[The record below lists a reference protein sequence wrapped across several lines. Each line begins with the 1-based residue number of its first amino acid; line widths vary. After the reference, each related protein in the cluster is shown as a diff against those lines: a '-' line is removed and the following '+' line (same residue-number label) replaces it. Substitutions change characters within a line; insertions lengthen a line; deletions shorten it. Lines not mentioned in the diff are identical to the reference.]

1 MSEAI
6 QKKDMEIID
15 SVKVNFNPEQL
26 TILNLC
32 LAFIM
37 FGVALDLKLENFKL
51 LFKEP
56 KAAVVGIISQ
66 MVLLPLVTIGLIFLF
81 QPPTSVASGML
92 LVSVCPGGNV
102 SNFAVHIARG
112 NVALSV
118 FLTTT
123 STLAAAF
130 TTPLLFTLLTM
141 LIPGGKA
148 FQQAVAVPL
157 IDMVYT
163 IVQLIIVPLII
174 GMFVAYQFPKVTA
187 LIRKPVRWLS
197 LFVFAS
203 FVVIAIAAN
212 FQNIKSYLH
221 LIFFIVLI
229 HNAIALFSGYGFALL
244 NRLDAYD
251 ARAISLE
258 TGIQNSGLALIIIF
272 NFYNGLG
279 GMAMIAAWWGVWHLI
294 SAATMAF
301 LWNQRKQAVASAS
314 N

>member
-1 MSEAI
+1 MSGAI

-15 SVKVNFNPEQL
+15 SVKVNFNPAQL

-37 FGVALDLKLENFKL
+37 FGVALDLKLAHFKL
-51 LFKEP
+51 LFREP

-66 MVLLPLVTIGLIFLF
+66 MVLLPLLTIGLIFLF
-81 QPPTSVASGML
+81 QPPTSVALGML

-102 SNFAVHIARG
+102 SNFAVHMARG

-123 STLAAAF
+123 STLTAAF
-130 TTPLLFTLLTM
+130 TTPLLFTLLM
-141 LIPGGKA
+141 PLIPGGKA

-157 IDMVYT
+157 IDMVST
-163 IVQLIIVPLII
+163 IVQLIIIPLLI
-174 GMFVAYQFPKVTA
+174 GMFVAYQFPKVAT

-197 LFVFAS
+197 LLVFAS

-221 LIFFIVLI
+221 LVFFIVLA

-244 NRLDAYD
+244 NGLSAYN

-272 NFYNGLG
+272 NFYDGLG

-301 LWNQRKQAVASAS
+301 LWNQRKQAVASA
-314 N
+314 NT

>member
-1 MSEAI
+1 MINLANRRY
-6 QKKDMEIID
+6 DMEIID
-15 SVKVNFNPEQL
+15 SIKVNFNPEQL

-56 KAAVVGIISQ
+56 KAAIVGIISQ
-66 MVLLPLVTIGLIFLF
+66 MILLPLITIGLIFLF
-81 QPPTSVASGML
+81 QPPTSVALGML

-102 SNFAVHIARG
+102 SNFAVHMARG

-130 TTPLLFTLLTM
+130 TTPLLFTLLTP

-157 IDMVYT
+157 IDMVST
-163 IVQLIIVPLII
+163 IVQLIVIPLII
-174 GMFVAYQFPKVTA
+174 GMFVNYRFPKFTDT
-187 LIRKPVRWLS
+187 IRKSIRTLS
-197 LFVFAS
+197 LLIFAGFVI
-203 FVVIAIAAN
+203 VAIMGN
-212 FQNIKSYLH
+212 LDNLKNYLH
-221 LIFFIVLI
+221 LVFFIVLM

-244 NRLDAYD
+244 NGLRAYD

-272 NFYNGLG
+272 NFYDGLG

-294 SAATMAF
+294 SASTMAF
-301 LWNQRKQAVASAS
+301 IWNRRRLQD
-314 N
+314 

>member
-56 KAAVVGIISQ
+56 KAAVVGILSQ

-81 QPPTSVASGML
+81 QPPTSVALGML

-163 IVQLIIVPLII
+163 IVQLIIVPLIL

-272 NFYNGLG
+272 NFYKGLG